1 MTYSY
6 FPGCTLKNKAKDL
19 DHYAR
24 ECAKVLG
31 FELEEIENWQCCG
44 AVYPQA
50 SDEIATKLSSV
61 RALADAKEKGQDL
74 ITVCSAC
81 HHVIKRVNDDM
92 ANVEDIQTKVNNYM
106 ALSEPY
112 LGETKVLH
120 YLEVLRDVVGFDKIK
135 EKVVNPL
142 KGRKIGAYYGC
153 MLLRPST
160 TMQFDDPENPTISP
174 PSTSSAIPPH
184 VPTRINVSAPHWIS
198 SSIAMEADGPPMP
211 VDVTETFTPSK
222 VPV

>member
-120 YLEVLRDVVGFDKIK
+120 
-135 EKVVNPL
+135 
-142 KGRKIGAYYGC
+142 
-153 MLLRPST
+153 
-160 TMQFDDPENPTISP
+160 
-174 PSTSSAIPPH
+174 
-184 VPTRINVSAPHWIS
+184 
-198 SSIAMEADGPPMP
+198 
-211 VDVTETFTPSK
+211 
-222 VPV
+222 